1 MVTCSITDGT
11 VTAIVENIPKN
22 LYTITKYESNKKSAI
37 VQFMRQGSPAR
48 DGIPSLNSDGE
59 ALPEVACLPSVP
71 GDERDTPAELGDK
84 SLTLHPPGS

>member
-1 MVTCSITDGT
+1 
-11 VTAIVENIPKN
+11 
-22 LYTITKYESNKKSAI
+22 
-37 VQFMRQGSPAR
+37 MRQGSPAR
-48 DGIPSLNSDGE
+48 DGIPSLHSDGE